1 MIVHSC
7 EMNELHLAFAPL
19 SEVSAKLAAAM
30 QTDGSD
36 SHCGIC
42 CKPFTIA
49 RKPRGIAR
57 VVHQGESGIMCSTWL
72 VCGRCKHHA
81 KLNGGKVPAS
91 MLAQARQSYEALRL
105 LRGAPGGAA

>member
-1 MIVHSC
+1 MI
-7 EMNELHLAFAPL
+7 LHQCNPSDLRLAFAPL

-30 QTDGSD
+30 QSDGTD

-57 VVHQGESGIMCSTWL
+57 VVHEGESGIMCSTWL
-72 VCGRCKHHA
+72 VCGRCKHNA
-81 KLNGGKVPAS
+81 KLDGGKVPAA
-91 MLAQARQSYEALRL
+91 MLEQARKSYEAFRL
-105 LRGAPGGAA
+105 LRAAPGGSA